1 MAELRID
8 KPTLIAKVEGAVF
21 VMDADGSLRRATPG
35 MQLEPG
41 MRLLTES
48 DGQVELAEAGS
59 ERPEPTQPEAA
70 LPAGADAELASLQEA
85 IRQGADPTK
94 LFEETAAGNAAAAT
108 VGGVAGSS
116 AGGFVVVDRINDAT
130 LAEAGFDTG
139 HEARQPGDELL
150 YAEDQDLL
158 AAITITE
165 PQTDD
170 NIINA
175 DEATGVIIRGF
186 VEDVE
191 VGQTVTVTL
200 IDQDG
205 NRLTTTT
212 VVLPGFVW
220 EANFGDVTGKLVD
233 GPLTIQADTQ
243 DAAGNRASDTG
254 QTLLDTITT
263 ITLDLADESDTGTSQ
278 TDDLTRDTTPLLQ
291 GKGEPGATVTLTLEG
306 KVMAVLTVD
315 GNGNWQY
322 QIPETLAD
330 GPHDFRVDA
339 VDIAGNRASD
349 TLTVTV
355 DTRAAIDIDDLDTD
369 SILGHDKVT
378 LSGSTTDVEAGQR
391 VTITLVGQNG
401 QTLFSG
407 SALVGSDGRWQLG
420 GLDLSS
426 IQGPYEVRAE
436 VTDLAGNRVIDGAPL
451 IGQSDTLT
459 LSEADLAKGPVSA
472 AGSLHTGA
480 GLDGNLQV
488 SFAADQG
495 ALNQLGL
502 TSHGTALAYQV
513 SGQTLTASAGGV
525 TVFTLTLAN
534 DGSYR
539 IVWNQSLDHGQDS
552 LSLPFA
558 LEYRDS
564 DGDLVSANLTVNL
577 VDSTPPDFTIAPISL
592 TEDDFTNPA
601 AVVGQSQFVVGH
613 QSDPLVATSAVFA
626 DQSATLARLNGSGI
640 SSDGHALTFEFTG
653 DRLLTGYYLDGNGK
667 RVEVLKAELTASQ
680 HGSDIDGNVTVSLN
694 GPLDHQGS
702 DQLSLGLTVSAKE
715 IDGDETRAD
724 LVVSI
729 SDGVDPRL
737 GIDSGVTLQEGASGQ
752 TLDGQLPVSVGSDR
766 LVSLNFEASQPG
778 LNGLTSGGQPTHY
791 QVNGNV
797 ITLLDAGG
805 KTILT
810 VTLGLD
816 GKYQV
821 VLDGVLDQPVS
832 TNSVNLGLQV
842 QGTDFDGDK
851 SNLGTLN
858 IHITDGVL
866 PQVDPVSLTLVE
878 DSDWSA
884 AQTLSGDLNITAGAD
899 PLVNIAFD
907 ASQPGLQGLTS
918 GGQPVVITISGN
930 SISGTVNGQNVFTL
944 TLDQNGH
951 YVFTLNQPLD
961 QGSADSLLKAGFTLT
976 DSDGDKVSSTLSVA
990 IGDGANPVI
999 SAVTGTEMTEANQGD
1014 GAVVSAMSF
1023 TVSHGADAL
1032 DTSSLKFDIAA
1043 IQQSLDG
1050 KYSSH
1055 GSPVTFTLDANGD
1068 LVGTS
1073 ADGREVLRAELDL
1086 VESNGN
1092 WSVTAKVTLGA
1103 ELDHQGSESLDLP
1116 LTVTLTDKDG
1126 DRVST
1131 DLPLTI
1137 KDGHAPHFVA
1147 GSGVSLDERGLDGHN
1162 TLTGTGHFQVNA
1174 GSDRVSEVSFADIS
1188 EQPALTALGQSVK
1201 YELVDG
1207 DASIPGNQVLKG
1219 YVEVNGQRVE
1229 VLQVELVGKLDNAA
1243 SNDFDYKVTLYQGV
1257 HQSGGNA
1264 TDLPFKLNIVD
1275 SDKGSGNNDSTT
1287 GTLNIRI
1294 SEGDKP
1300 TLTLTGVTVSEGRF
1314 DGAGNNQ
1321 TGDDQ
1326 HATGTLTITADSDP
1340 VVDVRLTLSGQV
1352 VDGSGKAITHNGET
1366 LTWQEVA
1373 GSNGHSFQAVTASGT
1388 LVLTVTLPS
1397 VPGRIEAHTQATLDY
1412 QVTVHTN
1419 LDHGADDKLNLSLPV
1434 KVTDSDG
1441 SVITGS
1447 TTAVITDAADPHLG
1461 IDSGVTLQEGGAS
1474 QTLDGQLPVSV
1485 GSDRLVSLNFEA
1497 SQPGLNGLTSG
1508 GQPTHYQVN
1517 GNVITLLD
1525 AGGKTILTVTLGLDG
1540 KYQVVLDGVL
1550 DQPVSTNSV
1559 NLGLQVQ
1566 GTDFDGDKSNLGTL
1580 NIHITDGV
1588 LPQVDPVSLTLVED
1602 SDWSAA
1608 QTLSGDLNITAGAD
1622 PLVNIAF
1629 DASQPGLQGLTS
1641 GGQPVVIT
1649 ISGNSISGTVNGQN
1663 VFTLTLDQ
1671 NGHYVFTLNQP
1682 LDQGS
1687 ADSLL
1692 KAGFTLT
1699 DSDGDKVSSTLSVA
1713 IGDGANPVISAVTG
1727 TEMTEANQ
1735 GDGAVVSAMSFT
1747 VSHGADALDTSS
1759 LKFDIAAIQQSL
1771 DGKYS
1776 SHGSP
1781 VTFTLDANGDL
1792 VGTSADGRE
1801 VLRAE
1806 LDLVESN
1813 GNWSVTAK
1821 VTLGAELDHQGSES
1835 LDLPLTVT
1843 LTDKDGDRVSTD
1855 LPLTIKDGHA
1865 PHFVAGS
1872 GVSLDERGLDGHN
1885 TLTGTGHFQVN
1896 AGSDRVSEVSF
1907 ADISEQPALTALG
1920 QSVKYELV
1928 DGDASI
1934 PGNQVLKGYVE
1945 VNGQRVEVLQVELVG
1960 KLDNA
1965 ASNGFDYKV
1974 TLYQGVHQSGGTAT
1988 DLPFK
1993 LNIVDSDKGSGN
2005 NDSATGT
2012 LNIRISEGDNPTL
2025 TLTSVTVS
2033 EGRFDGAANNQTSDD
2048 QHATG
2053 TLTITAD
2060 SDPVVDVRLT
2070 LSGQVVDGSG
2080 KAITHNGETLTWQE
2094 VAGSNGHSFQA
2105 VTASGTLVLTV
2116 TLPSVPGRIEAHT
2129 QATLDYQVTVHT
2141 NLDHG
2146 ADDKLN
2152 LSLPVKV
2159 TDSDGS
2165 VITGST
2171 TAVITDAA
2179 DPVITAIEGVTVK
2192 ESDLNGGSGQHGGTS
2207 PSGTGEVAIGQVT
2220 IAAGSDRVVSL
2231 QLDVARFNALNT
2243 LTSGGKAVTIGAD
2256 SQPGVYLGKDSA
2268 GKLIFKLTLDVSGRY
2283 TFELT
2288 GNLDHSVQGKD
2299 LLDIQLPLQARDSD
2313 GDLSAEVIGHVSV
2326 QDDVPVAVDAG
2337 KTLNEGAKVTGDL
2350 LATASE
2356 GADDAV
2362 VRAVTI
2368 NGTEHPIAATG
2379 NTTISLTD
2387 GTGQIIGTLV
2397 INAEGD
2403 YSFTA
2408 KSGIDH
2414 SNSTLVQQIGFH
2426 LVDGDGDTDD
2436 GLLTLTIRDEA
2447 GKLTVSAVTGQ
2458 EDAGASD
2465 PGQGIPITMNLDVG
2479 DFDRGEHVEQLLIQA
2494 PANAQGT
2501 FYFNGVALTTITQ
2514 GGKTWYEVPPA
2525 AMVAVA
2531 NTDDKF
2537 QLTGVTFVPNHDY
2550 SSYNNGGAAL
2560 RFPVQLQVGVT
2571 EGSKPPVLTGNLD
2584 ITVQGIADKPLWDA
2598 GSTHQHYTTDE
2609 DSSGIA
2615 LNVKAGLTDT
2625 DGSETL
2631 SYQIKWA
2638 SGQGTLTLNGKVLT
2652 PGANGL
2658 YTVAGGDINKVT
2670 VVPGKDYSGDIKLI
2684 VTPVSTEKTPVVTGK
2699 ETALG
2704 DPLEVIVNV
2713 NPLADDA
2720 KLTVREIQGKEDT
2733 LIDLGSKIGLAHLGD
2748 TTDGSEQLFV
2758 RISGLP
2764 AGATLLLGGVAVTLD
2779 ANGYYEVPYGR
2790 INDLKLQPPKNSN
2803 VDFDLTI
2810 KGVVKDT
2817 AILTDAS
2824 GQTHTVVNEKE
2835 TGSQSLHVDLVGVVD
2850 EPHFDLNTTD
2860 WTQDGNG
2867 YSITIQE
2874 DGRAP
2879 LDFKLTSGE
2888 WTDTPLDHSETL
2900 NLVLEG
2906 LPEGAKVFDGS
2917 GKELTLTFAGLDG
2930 KGNPLYQVDV
2940 TSLGNLQ
2947 IQPPPNSTA
2956 DLHLVGHVV
2965 VTENDGDHKSF
2976 DVPLT
2981 IKVEPAIDATDYA
2994 KTSHGLEDQFTV
3006 LDWQPDLTDGAEKV
3020 THLSLSGIEPGYEVW
3035 IRVGGV
3041 ETQLTVSGGAVD
3053 LSDAELQSL
3062 LGGGQL
3068 LVKGPEDSD
3077 RDTTL
3082 QSHVTVTQVDVDS
3095 SATAQ
3100 KVIDGTLHVDIQ
3112 AVVEPDGNLVQTGQL
3127 ESPDGHDIPLDGVFV
3142 FEDLDPSSDEVIDY
3156 LVISD
3161 LPPGFVVVGGI
3172 NDGKGNW
3179 TVPHDALGSYA
3190 LRSPDGFTGTVTF
3203 KVSARVVD
3211 LGDNNEGD
3219 VSAPAYREITASA
3232 DFHGATHSGQ
3242 VAADVDFDNSTP
3254 ITGVE
3259 DHGVNFG
3266 SQLKQM
3272 VTLGTADIGDDELSI
3287 VITGLPP
3294 GVNVQ
3299 GLTYDFVNG
3308 EYLIKLPGGLDDL
3321 DRLTLT
3327 LPQDYAGDGLHF
3339 NVRLVNTDTVSG
3351 DTKMVE
3357 KDVTLSITPEVDIN
3371 GGADGLPELQL
3382 NVKDVNG
3389 DGQPD
3394 NLEDT
3399 DIHLD
3404 LSVKLADISPSVA
3417 DGGFETV
3424 EQVVVTVD
3432 PQYGHFLDKNGQ
3444 PVSTLTVN
3452 DPADLKDLVFV
3463 PKQHFSGHVPLDVK
3477 VDILDTATTGTDR
3490 GSWSGNVSFEVL
3502 PVNDPANLTVQNV
3515 TGQEDGSVSL
3525 GGLGASLI
3533 DNDGSEQI
3541 VGLQIKGVPD
3551 GFTLSAPA
3559 VNNGGGVWQVP
3570 VGTDFSKLTLIPPAD
3585 FSGTVDLTLSA
3596 FTLDKGLTLPLET
3609 SAGFTVTVNP
3619 VGDAVITD
3627 MQEQASGTEGDVI
3640 TLNLGVETRDT
3651 QATGGN
3657 AGNVHENGP
3666 EQVRVTLEG
3675 VPDGAE
3681 IRLPSG
3687 VSGTVVDLGGGRW
3700 QVTTDGGKLD
3710 AVELVT
3716 NDANGA
3722 MAIKVTAQ
3730 SLDNGALGPEVNGTI
3745 HLDVSPVN
3753 DAPVNVLPD
3762 DPQVAQEDEPFVIQG
3777 LQVKDVDAGNGI
3789 MEVRLSVEHGTLT
3802 LPAGSGV
3809 TLTGNGTGDVVL
3821 TGNGTGDV
3829 VLTGTLADLNAL
3841 LSGGVTYQGDP
3852 DFHGNDALTMVTDDR
3867 GNTGSGGALSDT
3879 DVLPILV
3886 QPVNDAPVN
3895 QLPTTPQVAQEDQP
3909 FTIHGLQVS
3918 DVDAGN
3924 SPLSVTLSVLHGT
3937 LELAAGSGV
3946 TVSGSG
3952 SNTLVL
3958 SGSQD
3963 AINAL
3968 LAGGVTYQG
3977 EQDFNGQDAL
3987 TMVTNDLGNTG
3998 SGGPLSDTD
4007 VLPIEVEPVNDAPV
4021 TQVPGSLQVKEDG
4034 SLSLTGISVKD
4045 VDAGSAPISMV
4056 LRVEHGVLTLLG
4068 AAGAV
4073 SVQGAGTSV
4082 VTLVGSLDD
4091 LNGLL
4096 AGNLHYEPARDFWG
4110 QDNLSITTSD
4120 QGNTGAGGV
4129 LTNSAQ
4135 IAIQVTAEPD
4145 DPQLGV
4151 GTHDILALQGAWV
4164 PLNLSASVVNPAPGE
4179 LSVRIQNL
4187 GSAQVVD
4194 EHGQSVGH
4202 ADGNDWLL
4210 PMDQSVPIYLKD
4222 LPAGDHALTLSA
4234 ESSLGGGTL
4243 SSATETITIH
4253 SQSGHDLL
4261 GSDQGDWLFG
4271 SSGNDRLL
4279 GGMGDDVLR
4288 GGQGNDILTGGAGS
4302 DLFVWGSGDEGT
4314 TASPAIDTIT
4324 DFRPQEG
4331 DRIDLADLLK
4341 GVTDNSVDGLLGHLQ
4356 ASVTSTGNGLSDVS
4370 LSVSPAGDGNVT
4382 QQITLKDVDLSGWNL
4397 SGSSSHDILQS
4408 MLDQHSL
4415 IIQHP

>member
-1 MAELRID
+1 MTELRIE
-8 KPTLIAKVEGAVF
+8 KPTLIAKVEGTVF
-21 VMDADGSLRRATPG
+21 VMDADGAQRPATPG

-41 MRLLTES
+41 TRLVS
-48 DGQVELAEAGS
+48 GSNGHVELVEAGG
-59 ERPEPTQPEAA
+59 ERPEPAQPEAA

-85 IRQGADPTK
+85 IRQGADPTE
-94 LFEETAAGNAAAAT
+94 LFAETAAGNPGAGTA
-108 VGGVAGSS
+108 GGVVGSS
-116 AGGFVVVDRINDAT
+116 AGGFVVVDLNSEYT
-130 LAEAGFDTG
+130 LADAGFDTG

-322 QIPETLAD
+322 QIPDTLAD
-330 GPHDFRVDA
+330 GAHDFRVDA

-391 VTITLVGQNG
+391 VTITLIGQNG

-472 AGSLHTGA
+472 TGSLHTGA

-694 GPLDHQGS
+694 GPLDHEGS

-766 LVSLNFEASQPG
+766 LVSLNFEANQPG

-791 QVNGNV
+791 EVNGNR

-821 VLDGVLDQPVS
+821 ALDGVLDQPVS

-842 QGTDFDGDK
+842 QGIDFDGDK

-858 IHITDGVL
+858 IHITDGAL

-878 DSDWSA
+878 DSDWSTS
-884 AQTLSGDLNITAGAD
+884 QSLSGDLNITAGSD

-907 ASQPGLQGLTS
+907 ASQPDLQGLTS
-918 GGQPVVITISGN
+918 GGAPVVISVSGN
-930 SISGTVNGQNVFTL
+930 SISGAVNGQNVFTL

-961 QGSADSLLKAGFTLT
+961 QGSVDSLLKAGFTLT
-976 DSDGDKVSSTLSVA
+976 DSDGDTVSSTLTVA

-1014 GAVVSAMSF
+1014 GAVVSTMSF
-1023 TVSHGADAL
+1023 TVNHGADAL
-1032 DTSSLKFDIAA
+1032 APDSLKFDIAA

-1050 KYSSH
+1050 KFSSH
-1055 GSPVTFTLDANGD
+1055 GSKVTFTLDANGD

-1073 ADGREVLRAELDL
+1073 ADGREVLRAELSL

-1092 WSVTAKVTLGA
+1092 WSVTAKVVLSG
-1103 ELDHQGSESLDLP
+1103 ELDHQGSESLNLP

-1131 DLPLTI
+1131 DLPLI
-1137 KDGHAPHFVA
+1137 VKDGNAPIFVA
-1147 GSGVSLDERGLDGHN
+1147 GSGVSLDERGLDGSN
-1162 TLTGTGHFQVNA
+1162 TLTGTGHFQIDA
-1174 GSDRVSEVSFADIS
+1174 GSDRVSEVSFADIAQ
-1188 EQPALTALGQSVK
+1188 QPALTALGQSVK

-1207 DASIPGNQVLKG
+1207 DPAIPGNQILKG
-1219 YVEVNGQRVE
+1219 YVEVNGVRVE
-1229 VLQVELVGKLDNAA
+1229 VLEVELVGKLDNAA
-1243 SNDFDYKVTLYQGV
+1243 SNGFDYKVTLYQGV

-1264 TDLPFKLNIVD
+1264 TELPFKINVVD
-1275 SDKGSGNNDSTT
+1275 SDKGSGNNDTT
-1287 GTLNIRI
+1287 SGTLNVSIV
-1294 SEGDKP
+1294 EGDTP
-1300 TLTLTGVTVSEGRF
+1300 TLSLTGVTMSEGRF

-1352 VDGSGKAITHNGET
+1352 VDGSGNPITHNGET
-1366 LTWQEVA
+1366 LTWQEVP
-1373 GSNGHSFQAVTASGT
+1373 GSNGHGFQAVTASGT

-1412 QVTVHTN
+1412 QVKVHTN
-1419 LDHGADDKLNLSLPV
+1419 LDHGADDRLDLILPV

-1447 TTAVITDAADPHLG
+1447 TTV
-1461 IDSGVTLQEGGAS
+1461 
-1474 QTLDGQLPVSV
+1474 
-1485 GSDRLVSLNFEA
+1485 
-1497 SQPGLNGLTSG
+1497 
-1508 GQPTHYQVN
+1508 
-1517 GNVITLLD
+1517 
-1525 AGGKTILTVTLGLDG
+1525 
-1540 KYQVVLDGVL
+1540 
-1550 DQPVSTNSV
+1550 
-1559 NLGLQVQ
+1559 
-1566 GTDFDGDKSNLGTL
+1566 
-1580 NIHITDGV
+1580 
-1588 LPQVDPVSLTLVED
+1588 
-1602 SDWSAA
+1602 
-1608 QTLSGDLNITAGAD
+1608 
-1622 PLVNIAF
+1622 
-1629 DASQPGLQGLTS
+1629 
-1641 GGQPVVIT
+1641 
-1649 ISGNSISGTVNGQN
+1649 
-1663 VFTLTLDQ
+1663 
-1671 NGHYVFTLNQP
+1671 
-1682 LDQGS
+1682 
-1687 ADSLL
+1687 
-1692 KAGFTLT
+1692 
-1699 DSDGDKVSSTLSVA
+1699 
-1713 IGDGANPVISAVTG
+1713 
-1727 TEMTEANQ
+1727 
-1735 GDGAVVSAMSFT
+1735 
-1747 VSHGADALDTSS
+1747 
-1759 LKFDIAAIQQSL
+1759 
-1771 DGKYS
+1771 
-1776 SHGSP
+1776 
-1781 VTFTLDANGDL
+1781 
-1792 VGTSADGRE
+1792 
-1801 VLRAE
+1801 
-1806 LDLVESN
+1806 
-1813 GNWSVTAK
+1813 
-1821 VTLGAELDHQGSES
+1821 
-1835 LDLPLTVT
+1835 
-1843 LTDKDGDRVSTD
+1843 
-1855 LPLTIKDGHA
+1855 
-1865 PHFVAGS
+1865 
-1872 GVSLDERGLDGHN
+1872 
-1885 TLTGTGHFQVN
+1885 
-1896 AGSDRVSEVSF
+1896 
-1907 ADISEQPALTALG
+1907 
-1920 QSVKYELV
+1920 
-1928 DGDASI
+1928 
-1934 PGNQVLKGYVE
+1934 
-1945 VNGQRVEVLQVELVG
+1945 
-1960 KLDNA
+1960 
-1965 ASNGFDYKV
+1965 
-1974 TLYQGVHQSGGTAT
+1974 
-1988 DLPFK
+1988 
-1993 LNIVDSDKGSGN
+1993 
-2005 NDSATGT
+2005 
-2012 LNIRISEGDNPTL
+2012 
-2025 TLTSVTVS
+2025 
-2033 EGRFDGAANNQTSDD
+2033 
-2048 QHATG
+2048 
-2053 TLTITAD
+2053 
-2060 SDPVVDVRLT
+2060 
-2070 LSGQVVDGSG
+2070 
-2080 KAITHNGETLTWQE
+2080 
-2094 VAGSNGHSFQA
+2094 
-2105 VTASGTLVLTV
+2105 
-2116 TLPSVPGRIEAHT
+2116 
-2129 QATLDYQVTVHT
+2129 
-2141 NLDHG
+2141 
-2146 ADDKLN
+2146 
-2152 LSLPVKV
+2152 
-2159 TDSDGS
+2159 
-2165 VITGST
+2165 
-2171 TAVITDAA
+2171 VITDAA
-2179 DPVITAIEGVTVK
+2179 DPVISAIESVRVEEADLDGSSIQHPGTTPT
-2192 ESDLNGGSGQHGGTS
+2192 ESGETAGGK
-2207 PSGTGEVAIGQVT
+2207 VT
-2220 IAAGSDRVVSL
+2220 INAGSDRVASL
-2231 QLDVARFNALNT
+2231 ELDVAAFNQANHLS
-2243 LTSGGKAVTIGAD
+2243 SGGKAVTLAAHSPGWYLASAEGGKPVFWIHLDVNGSYSVHLVGQLDHGAQGKDELGIEIPLFVTDFDGDRSPNVTVEVKVQDDMPIGTHLTHHLSETGSAVSGDLLPPANEGAD
-2256 SQPGVYLGKDSA
+2256 GARVASVTVNGQQHTINGS
-2268 GKLIFKLTLDVSGRY
+2268 LTLDVMSP
-2283 TFELT
+2283 
-2288 GNLDHSVQGKD
+2288 DGK
-2299 LLDIQLPLQARDSD
+2299 QVM
-2313 GDLSAEVIGHVSV
+2313 G
-2326 QDDVPVAVDAG
+2326 
-2337 KTLNEGAKVTGDL
+2337 
-2350 LATASE
+2350 
-2356 GADDAV
+2356 
-2362 VRAVTI
+2362 
-2368 NGTEHPIAATG
+2368 
-2379 NTTISLTD
+2379 SLTIGQD
-2387 GTGQIIGTLV
+2387 G
-2397 INAEGD
+2397 N
-2403 YSFTA
+2403 YSFTPRP
-2408 KSGIDH
+2408 GFDH
-2414 SNSTLVQQIGFH
+2414 DAASLSQIIKAQ
-2426 LVDGDGDTDD
+2426 LVDGDGDTAEST
-2436 GLLTLTIRDEA
+2436 LTLHLQDEA
-2447 GKLTVSAVTGQ
+2447 VSFTVKAVTGQ
-2458 EDAGASD
+2458 EDQGAQD
-2465 PGQGIPITMNLDVG
+2465 PSQGIAIDMRLDIG
-2479 DFDRGEHVEQLLIQA
+2479 DFDRGEHVDQLLIQA
-2494 PANAQGT
+2494 PANAHGT
-2501 FYFNGVALTTITQ
+2501 FYYHGVALTTTAD
-2514 GGKTWYEVPPA
+2514 GKWFIVPPA
-2525 AMVAVA
+2525 AMVTADNV
-2531 NTDDKF
+2531 NYRT
-2537 QLTGVTFVPNHDY
+2537 QGLTFVPADDW
-2550 SSYNNGGAAL
+2550 SSWSNNKQPL
-2560 RFPVQLQVGVT
+2560 HFQVQLQVGVS
-2571 EGSKPPVLTGNLD
+2571 EGTPPPAVTGDLA

-2615 LNVKAGLTDT
+2615 LNVKASLTDT

-2638 SGQGTLTLNGKVLT
+2638 SGQGSLTLNGKVLT

-2670 VVPGKDYSGDIKLI
+2670 VVPGKDYSGDIRLI
-2684 VTPVSTEKTPVVTGK
+2684 VTPVSTEKSPVVSGQNK
-2699 ETALG
+2699 ALG
-2704 DPLEVIVNV
+2704 DPLDLVINV
-2713 NPLADDA
+2713 NPQADDA

-2779 ANGYYEVPYGR
+2779 ANGYYEVPYDR
-2790 INDLKLQPPKNSN
+2790 INDLKMQPPKNSN

-2850 EPHFDLNTTD
+2850 EPHFDLNTSD

-2906 LPEGAKVFDGS
+2906 LPEGARVFDGS

-2940 TSLGNLQ
+2940 SSLGNLQ

-2994 KTSHGLEDQFTV
+2994 RTSHGLEDQFTV
-3006 LDWQPDLTDGAEKV
+3006 LDWQPDLTDGAEQV
-3020 THLSLSGIEPGYEVW
+3020 THLGLSGIEPGYEVW

-3041 ETQLTVSGGAVD
+3041 DTQLTVAGGAVD
-3053 LSDAELQSL
+3053 LTPSQLDSL
-3062 LGGGQL
+3062 LNGGQL

-3100 KVIDGTLHVDIQ
+3100 KVIDGTLHLDIQ

-3127 ESPDGHDIPLDGVFV
+3127 ESPDGHAISLDGVFV
-3142 FEDLDPSSDEVIDY
+3142 FQDLDPSSDEVIDY

-3179 TVPHDALGSYA
+3179 TVPHDALGNYA

-3203 KVSARVVD
+3203 KVSARVID

-3232 DFHGATHSGQ
+3232 DFHAATHSGQ

-3259 DHGVNFG
+3259 DQGVNFG
-3266 SQLKQM
+3266 SQFKDM

-3299 GLTYDFVNG
+3299 GLTFDFVNG

-3417 DGGFETV
+3417 DGGLETV
-3424 EQVVVTVD
+3424 ERVVVTVD

-3444 PVSTLTVN
+3444 PVSTLRVN

-3463 PKQHFSGHVPLDVK
+3463 PKEHFSGKVPLAVT

-3570 VGTDFSKLTLIPPAD
+3570 VGTDFSTLTLIPPAD

-3619 VGDAVITD
+3619 VGDAVIID
-3627 MQEQASGTEGDVI
+3627 MQDQASGTEGDVF
-3640 TLNLGVETRDT
+3640 TLHLGVETRDT
-3651 QATGGN
+3651 HATGGS

-3716 NDANGA
+3716 HDANGA

-3753 DAPVNVLPD
+3753 DAPVNVLPG

-3809 TLTGNGTGDVVL
+3809 TLTGNGTS
-3821 TGNGTGDV
+3821 DV

-3841 LSGGVTYQGDP
+3841 LAGGVTYQGER
-3852 DFHGNDALTMVTDDR
+3852 DFNGQDALTMVTDDR

-3879 DVLPILV
+3879 DVLPIEV

-3895 QLPTTPQVAQEDQP
+3895 QVP
-3909 FTIHGLQVS
+3909 
-3918 DVDAGN
+3918 DAM
-3924 SPLSVTLSVLHGT
+3924 
-3937 LELAAGSGV
+3937 A
-3946 TVSGSG
+3946 
-3952 SNTLVL
+3952 
-3958 SGSQD
+3958 
-3963 AINAL
+3963 
-3968 LAGGVTYQG
+3968 
-3977 EQDFNGQDAL
+3977 
-3987 TMVTNDLGNTG
+3987 
-3998 SGGPLSDTD
+3998 
-4007 VLPIEVEPVNDAPV
+4007 
-4021 TQVPGSLQVKEDG
+4021 VKEDG
-4034 SLSLTGISVKD
+4034 SLSLSGISVKD
-4045 VDAGSAPISMV
+4045 VDAGSAPMSMV

-4068 AAGAV
+4068 TAGAV
-4073 SVQGAGTSV
+4073 SVQGAGTNV

-4091 LNGLL
+4091 LNSLL
-4096 AGNLHYEPARDFWG
+4096 NGNLHYEPARDFWG
-4110 QDNLSITTSD
+4110 EDNLTITTSD
-4120 QGNTGAGGV
+4120 QGNTGAGGA
-4129 LTNSAQ
+4129 LTDTATVG
-4135 IAIQVTAEPD
+4135 ITVTAEAD
-4145 DPQLGV
+4145 DPRLGL
-4151 GTHDILALQGAWV
+4151 GTHDIHALQGAWV
-4164 PLNLSASVVNPAPGE
+4164 PLNLSASVVNPATGE

-4187 GSAQVVD
+4187 GGAQVVD

-4234 ESSLGGGTL
+4234 ESSLGGSTL

>member
-85 IRQGADPTK
+85 IRQGADPTE
-94 LFEETAAGNAAAAT
+94 LFAETAAGNPGAGTA
-108 VGGVAGSS
+108 GGVVGSS
-116 AGGFVVVDRINDAT
+116 AGGFVVVDLNSEYT

-322 QIPETLAD
+322 QIPDTLAD
-330 GPHDFRVDA
+330 GAHDFRVDA

-391 VTITLVGQNG
+391 VTITLIGQNG
-401 QTLFSG
+401 QTLFNG

-472 AGSLHTGA
+472 TGSLHTGA

-488 SFAADQG
+488 SFAADQS

-564 DGDLVSANLTVNL
+564 DGDRVSANLTVNL

-626 DQSATLARLNGSGI
+626 DQATTLARLNGSGI

-752 TLDGQLPVSVGSDR
+752 TLNGQLPVNVGSDRLVSLNFEANQPGLNGLTSGGQPTHYQVNGNAITLLDAGGKTILTVTLGLDGKYQVALDGVLDQPVSTNSVNLGLQVQGTDFDGDKSNLGTLNIHITDGVLPQVDPVSLTLVEDSDWSAAQTLTGDLAITAGADPLVNIAFDASQPGLQGLTSGGQPVVITISGNSISGAVNGQNVFTLTLDQNGHYVFTLNQPLDQGSADSLLKAGFTLTDSDGDKVSSTLSVAIGDGANPVISAVTGTEMTEANQGDGAVVSSLSFTVNHGSDALAPDSLKFDIAAIQGSLDGKYSSHGSPVTFTLDASGELVGTSADGREVLRAELNLVENNGNWSVTARVTLGAELDHQGSESLDLRLTVTLTDKDGDRVSTDLPLTIKDGNAPHFVAGSGVSLDERGLDGHNTLTGTGHFQINAGSDRVSEVSFADISEQPALTALGQSVKYELVDGDASIPGNQVLKGYVEVNGQRVEVLQVELVGKLDNAASNGFDYKVTLFEGVHQSGGNATDLPFKLNIVDSDKGSGNNDSTTGTLNIRISEGANPTLTLTGVTLSEGRFDGAANNQTGDDQHATGTLTITADSDPVVDMRLTLSGQVVDGSGKAITHNGETLTWQEVAGSNGHSFQAVTASGTLVLTVTLPNVPGRIEAHTQATLDYQVTVHTNLDHGADDKLNLSLPVKVTDSDGSVITGSTTAVITDAADPHLGIDSGVTLQEGASGQTLAGQLPVSVGSDR
-766 LVSLNFEASQPG
+766 LVSLNFEANQPG

-866 PQVDPVSLTLVE
+866 PQVDPVSLTLME

-884 AQTLSGDLNITAGAD
+884 AQTLTGDLVITAGAD
-899 PLVNIAFD
+899 PLVNIAFN

-930 SISGTVNGQNVFTL
+930 SISGAVNGQNVFTL

-976 DSDGDKVSSTLSVA
+976 DSDGDKVSSTLTVA

-1043 IQQSLDG
+1043 IEQSLDG

-1055 GSPVTFTLDANGD
+1055 GSPITFTLDASGD

-1073 ADGREVLRAELDL
+1073 EDGREVLRAELSL
-1086 VESNGN
+1086 VENNGN
-1092 WSVTAKVTLGA
+1092 WSVTARVTLGA

-1147 GSGVSLDERGLDGHN
+1147 GSGVSLDERGLDG
-1162 TLTGTGHFQVNA
+1162 
-1174 GSDRVSEVSFADIS
+1174 S
-1188 EQPALTALGQSVK
+1188 
-1201 YELVDG
+1201 
-1207 DASIPGNQVLKG
+1207 
-1219 YVEVNGQRVE
+1219 
-1229 VLQVELVGKLDNAA
+1229 
-1243 SNDFDYKVTLYQGV
+1243 
-1257 HQSGGNA
+1257 
-1264 TDLPFKLNIVD
+1264 
-1275 SDKGSGNNDSTT
+1275 
-1287 GTLNIRI
+1287 
-1294 SEGDKP
+1294 
-1300 TLTLTGVTVSEGRF
+1300 
-1314 DGAGNNQ
+1314 
-1321 TGDDQ
+1321 
-1326 HATGTLTITADSDP
+1326 
-1340 VVDVRLTLSGQV
+1340 
-1352 VDGSGKAITHNGET
+1352 
-1366 LTWQEVA
+1366 
-1373 GSNGHSFQAVTASGT
+1373 
-1388 LVLTVTLPS
+1388 
-1397 VPGRIEAHTQATLDY
+1397 
-1412 QVTVHTN
+1412 
-1419 LDHGADDKLNLSLPV
+1419 
-1434 KVTDSDG
+1434 
-1441 SVITGS
+1441 
-1447 TTAVITDAADPHLG
+1447 
-1461 IDSGVTLQEGGAS
+1461 
-1474 QTLDGQLPVSV
+1474 
-1485 GSDRLVSLNFEA
+1485 
-1497 SQPGLNGLTSG
+1497 
-1508 GQPTHYQVN
+1508 
-1517 GNVITLLD
+1517 
-1525 AGGKTILTVTLGLDG
+1525 
-1540 KYQVVLDGVL
+1540 
-1550 DQPVSTNSV
+1550 
-1559 NLGLQVQ
+1559 
-1566 GTDFDGDKSNLGTL
+1566 
-1580 NIHITDGV
+1580 
-1588 LPQVDPVSLTLVED
+1588 
-1602 SDWSAA
+1602 
-1608 QTLSGDLNITAGAD
+1608 
-1622 PLVNIAF
+1622 
-1629 DASQPGLQGLTS
+1629 
-1641 GGQPVVIT
+1641 
-1649 ISGNSISGTVNGQN
+1649 
-1663 VFTLTLDQ
+1663 
-1671 NGHYVFTLNQP
+1671 
-1682 LDQGS
+1682 
-1687 ADSLL
+1687 
-1692 KAGFTLT
+1692 
-1699 DSDGDKVSSTLSVA
+1699 
-1713 IGDGANPVISAVTG
+1713 
-1727 TEMTEANQ
+1727 
-1735 GDGAVVSAMSFT
+1735 
-1747 VSHGADALDTSS
+1747 
-1759 LKFDIAAIQQSL
+1759 
-1771 DGKYS
+1771 
-1776 SHGSP
+1776 
-1781 VTFTLDANGDL
+1781 
-1792 VGTSADGRE
+1792 
-1801 VLRAE
+1801 
-1806 LDLVESN
+1806 
-1813 GNWSVTAK
+1813 
-1821 VTLGAELDHQGSES
+1821 
-1835 LDLPLTVT
+1835 
-1843 LTDKDGDRVSTD
+1843 
-1855 LPLTIKDGHA
+1855 
-1865 PHFVAGS
+1865 
-1872 GVSLDERGLDGHN
+1872 N

-2005 NDSATGT
+2005 NDSTTGT
-2012 LNIRISEGDNPTL
+2012 LNIRISEGANPTL
-2025 TLTSVTVS
+2025 TLTGVTLS
-2033 EGRFDGAANNQTSDD
+2033 EGRFDGAANNQTGDD

-2116 TLPSVPGRIEAHT
+2116 TLPNVPGCIEAHT

-2207 PSGTGEVAIGQVT
+2207 PSGMGEVAIGQVT

-2326 QDDVPVAVDAG
+2326 QDDVPVAVDAS

-2379 NTTISLTD
+2379 NTTISVTD

-2598 GSTHQHYTTDE
+2598 GNTHQHYTADE

-2631 SYQIKWA
+2631 SYQIEWA

-2779 ANGYYEVPYGR
+2779 ANGYYEVPYDR
-2790 INDLKLQPPKNSN
+2790 INDLKLLPPKNSN

-2906 LPEGAKVFDGS
+2906 LPEGARVFDGS

-3041 ETQLTVSGGAVD
+3041 ETQLTVSGGAVE

-3172 NDGKGNW
+3172 NDGQGNW

-3203 KVSARVVD
+3203 KVSARVID

-3242 VAADVDFDNSTP
+3242 VAADVDFDNSAP

-3272 VTLGTADIGDDELSI
+3272 VTLGTADSGDDELSI

-3299 GLTYDFVNG
+3299 GLTFDFVNG

-3382 NVKDVNG
+3382 NVKDING

-3417 DGGFETV
+3417 DGGLETV
-3424 EQVVVTVD
+3424 ERVVVSVD

-3444 PVSTLTVN
+3444 PVATLTVN

-3463 PKQHFSGHVPLDVK
+3463 PKEHFSGKVPLAVT

-3585 FSGTVDLTLSA
+3585 FSGTVSLTLSA

-3809 TLTGNGTGDVVL
+3809 TL

-4045 VDAGSAPISMV
+4045 VDAGSAPIAMV

-4129 LTNSAQ
+4129 LTDSAQ

-4234 ESSLGGGTL
+4234 ESSLGSGTL

>member
-59 ERPEPTQPEAA
+59 ERPEPAQPEAA

-94 LFEETAAGNAAAAT
+94 LFGETAAGNAGAGT
-108 VGGVAGSS
+108 TGGVVGSS
-116 AGGFVVVDRINDAT
+116 AGGFVVVDLNSEYT

-322 QIPETLAD
+322 QIPDTLAD
-330 GPHDFRVDA
+330 GAHDFRVDA

-355 DTRAAIDIDDLDTD
+355 DTRAAIDIDDLDTG

-391 VTITLVGQNG
+391 VTITLIGQNG
-401 QTLFSG
+401 QTLFNG

-472 AGSLHTGA
+472 TGSLHTGA

-564 DGDLVSANLTVNL
+564 DGDRVSANLTVNL

-715 IDGDETRAD
+715 IDGDETRAN

-766 LVSLNFEASQPG
+766 LVSLNFEANQPG

-821 VLDGVLDQPVS
+821 ALDGVLDQPVS
-832 TNSVNLGLQV
+832 TNSINLGLQV

-884 AQTLSGDLNITAGAD
+884 AQTLTGDLAITAGAD

-930 SISGTVNGQNVFTL
+930 SISGAVNGQNVFTL

-976 DSDGDKVSSTLSVA
+976 DSDGDKVSSTLSVV

-999 SAVTGTEMTEANQGD
+999 SAVTGTEMTEANQGAKD
-1014 GAVVSAMSF
+1014 VVSHMSF

-1032 DTSSLKFDIAA
+1032 DTSSLKFDIAV
-1043 IQQSLDG
+1043 IQGSLDG

-1055 GSPVTFTLDANGD
+1055 GSPVTFTLDANGE

-1073 ADGREVLRAELDL
+1073 ADGREVLRAELSL
-1086 VESNGN
+1086 VENNGN
-1092 WSVTAKVTLGA
+1092 WSVTARVTLGA

-1147 GSGVSLDERGLDGHN
+1147 GSGVSLDERGLDGSN

-1243 SNDFDYKVTLYQGV
+1243 SNGFDYKVTLYQGV
-1257 HQSGGNA
+1257 HQSGGTA

-1294 SEGDKP
+1294 SEGANP
-1300 TLTLTGVTVSEGRF
+1300 TLTLTGVTLSEGRF
-1314 DGAGNNQ
+1314 DGAANNQ
-1321 TGDDQ
+1321 TSDDQ

-1461 IDSGVTLQEGGAS
+1461 IDSGVTLQEGAS
-1474 QTLDGQLPVSV
+1474 GQTLDGQLPVSV

-1497 SQPGLNGLTSG
+1497 NQPGLNGLTSG

-1608 QTLSGDLNITAGAD
+1608 QTLTGDLAITAGAD

-1649 ISGNSISGTVNGQN
+1649 ISGNSISGAVNGQN

-1735 GDGAVVSAMSFT
+1735 GDGAVVSSMSFT
-1747 VSHGADALDTSS
+1747 VNHGSDALAPDS
-1759 LKFDIAAIQQSL
+1759 LKFDIAAIQGSL

-1781 VTFTLDANGDL
+1781 VTFTLDANGEL

-1806 LDLVESN
+1806 LSLVENN

-1872 GVSLDERGLDGHN
+1872 GVDLNESSLDGSN
-1885 TLTGTGHFQVN
+1885 TLTETGHFTLE
-1896 AGSDRVSEVSF
+1896 AGSDRVSQVSF
-1907 ADISEQPALTALG
+1907 ADPASQPPLMALG
-1920 QSVKYELV
+1920 QQVKYELV

-1974 TLYQGVHQSGGTAT
+1974 TLFEGVHQSGGNAT

-2005 NDSATGT
+2005 NDSTTGT
-2012 LNIRISEGDNPTL
+2012 LNIRIAEGDKPTL
-2025 TLTSVTVS
+2025 TLTGVTLS

-2116 TLPSVPGRIEAHT
+2116 TLPNVPGRIEAHT

-2268 GKLIFKLTLDVSGRY
+2268 GKLIFKLTLDASGRY

-2326 QDDVPVAVDAG
+2326 QDDVPVAVDAS

-2379 NTTISLTD
+2379 NTTISVTD

-2465 PGQGIPITMNLDVG
+2465 PSQGIPITMNLDVG

-2598 GSTHQHYTTDE
+2598 GNTHQHYTADE

-2631 SYQIKWA
+2631 SYQIEWA

-2779 ANGYYEVPYGR
+2779 ANGYYEVPYDR
-2790 INDLKLQPPKNSN
+2790 INDLKLLPPKNSN

-2994 KTSHGLEDQFTV
+2994 KTSHGLEDEFVV
-3006 LDWQPDLTDGAEKV
+3006 LNWQPDLSDSAEHV
-3020 THLSLSGIEPGYEVW
+3020 THLSLSGIEPGYQIW
-3035 IRVGGV
+3035 ISVGGV
-3041 ETQLTVSGGAVD
+3041 ETQLSVNGGVVD
-3053 LSDAELQSL
+3053 LSDADLQSL
-3062 LGGGQL
+3062 LSGGQL

-3112 AVVEPDGNLVQTGQL
+3112 AVVEPDANLVQTGQL

-3172 NDGKGNW
+3172 NDGQGNW

-3272 VTLGTADIGDDELSI
+3272 VTLGTADSGDDELSI

-3299 GLTYDFVNG
+3299 GLTFDFVNG

-3399 DIHLD
+3399 EIHLD
-3404 LSVKLADISPSVA
+3404 ISVKLADISPSVA
-3417 DGGFETV
+3417 DGGLETV
-3424 EQVVVTVD
+3424 ARVVVTVD

-3463 PKQHFSGHVPLDVK
+3463 PKEHFSGKVPLAVT

-3490 GSWSGNVSFEVL
+3490 GSWSGNVNFEVL

-3716 NDANGA
+3716 HDANGA

-3821 TGNGTGDV
+3821 TG
-3829 VLTGTLADLNAL
+3829 TLADLNAL

-3886 QPVNDAPVN
+3886 QPVNDAPFN

-4045 VDAGSAPISMV
+4045 VDAGSAPIAMV

-4129 LTNSAQ
+4129 LTDSAQ

-4145 DPQLGV
+4145 DPQLGG

-4187 GSAQVVD
+4187 GNAQVVD

-4234 ESSLGGGTL
+4234 ESSLGGSTL

-4356 ASVTSTGNGLSDVS
+4356 ASVTSTGNGLSDVN
-4370 LSVSPAGDGNVT
+4370 LSVSPAGDGQVT